1 MDPIEQYERA
11 SALKHDLGKYVA
23 WMSANFPDDAWLEP
37 LEDDFVAALQRDI
50 LETRKRA
57 GEPETAWDVWARL
70 TDGLTRPFDEDELNR
85 VDHAVA
91 ELRAAERALRD
102 DDRSALAQRCPR
114 LRTAQREIRAQLRTY
129 HRRLARAL
137 E

>member
-23 WMSANFPDDAWLEP
+23 WMSANFPDEAWIAP
-37 LEDDFVAALQRDI
+37 LENDFVAALQRDV
-50 LETRKRA
+50 LQTRKRA
-57 GEPETAWDVWARL
+57 GEPEAAWEVWARL
-70 TDGLTRPFDEDELNR
+70 TDGLGRPFGEDELNR
-85 VDHAVA
+85 VDLAVA
-91 ELRAAERALRD
+91 ELRLAERALRD
-102 DDRSALAQRCPR
+102 DDRPALVQLCPR
-114 LRTAQREIRAQLRTY
+114 LRVAQREIRAQLRAY